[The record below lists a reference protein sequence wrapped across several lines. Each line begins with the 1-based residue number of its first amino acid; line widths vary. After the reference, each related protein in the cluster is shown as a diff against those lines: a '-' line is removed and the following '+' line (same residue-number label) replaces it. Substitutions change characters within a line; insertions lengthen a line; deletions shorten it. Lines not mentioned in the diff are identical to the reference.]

1 MGRLIAFDPQTASA
15 LVAKTRTAAQLGH
28 GSPLKAALAN
38 EGEATLLMRA
48 STSNDVLVVSV
59 RHPQPAPQVVA
70 PLVTTSEVTRSEGR
84 RNSAPPPNK
93 PAMPAP
99 HVSKPAPP
107 PKVESVRGTA
117 TSAAPIAAAPAPAT
131 PAPAAPAQQ
140 KAKPVTSAITSH
152 SDASDSTLAKQADV
166 PKKPAARDD
175 EPVAYEATGFLGLE
189 DSPLYAEDLEPQPK
203 KKWWRKILD

>member
-1 MGRLIAFDPQTASA
+1 

-48 STSNDVLVVSV
+48 STSNEVLVVSV

-70 PLVTTSEVTRSEGR
+70 PLVTRSEVTRSEGP
-84 RNSAPPPNK
+84 RNTAPPARQS
-93 PAMPAP
+93 AMPAP
-99 HVSKPAPP
+99 QVSKPSPP

-117 TSAAPIAAAPAPAT
+117 TSAAPTPAT
-131 PAPAAPAQQ
+131 PAAATPAQQ
-140 KAKPVTSAITSH
+140 EAKPVQSAITSH
-152 SDASDSTLAKQADV
+152 SDASKATLPKQADV

>member
-48 STSNDVLVVSV
+48 STSNEVLVVSV
-59 RHPQPAPQVVA
+59 RHPQPAPQIVA
-70 PLVTTSEVTRSEGR
+70 PPVARSSVTRSEGP
-84 RNSAPPPNK
+84 RNTAPPPRN
-93 PAMPAP
+93 PGMPASQ
-99 HVSKPAPP
+99 VSKPAPP
-107 PKVESVRGTA
+107 PNVESVRGTA
-117 TSAAPIAAAPAPAT
+117 TSAAPAPAAPAPAT
-131 PAPAAPAQQ
+131 PAQQ
-140 KAKPVTSAITSH
+140 ETKPVKSAIASH
-152 SDASDSTLAKQADV
+152 SDASDSTLPKQADV
-166 PKKPAARDD
+166 PKKPAARND